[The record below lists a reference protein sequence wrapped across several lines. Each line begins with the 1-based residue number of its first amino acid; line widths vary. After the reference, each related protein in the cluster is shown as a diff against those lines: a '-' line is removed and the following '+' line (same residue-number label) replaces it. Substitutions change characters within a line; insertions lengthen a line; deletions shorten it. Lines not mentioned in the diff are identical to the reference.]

1 MSVSIISRAT
11 WGAKPWD
18 NNPRSDGP
26 AYVPLSART
35 EFFVHY
41 DGAHHVAK
49 TGYAVPRAIE
59 AQHLARGWSGV
70 GYHFVVDQAGNI
82 YEGRGWTRAGAHCP
96 GHNASGIGVQIA
108 VGGDQEPT
116 EAALAACRA
125 LYDEA
130 CRKTGRTLAKRGH
143 RDGIAT
149 QCPGDKLY
157 AWVRAGMPAK
167 GYTPPTGGTAPQG
180 GTSGTVPSLAR
191 YRVTINGLSYGYGA
205 HGDHVTAVGRAL
217 VAAGF
222 GDAYKAGPGPDWT
235 DADTKNY
242 AAYQRSLG
250 FSGDD
255 ADGVPGETSLRRLLG
270 TLPGK
275 PKPKPTA
282 PTFPGRDKFRP
293 GQRNKYVTQLGEAL
307 VAKGYG
313 RFYKVGPGPSWSDA
327 DRDAVRAFQRAQ
339 GWTGTDADGYP
350 GPQTWRR
357 LFA

>member
-1 MSVSIISRAT
+1 MSVKIISRDA

-18 NNPRSDGP
+18 NDPKSDGP
-26 AYVPLSART
+26 AYVPLTSRR

-41 DGAHHVAK
+41 DGAHHITATGVAI
-49 TGYAVPRAIE
+49 PRAIE
-59 AQHLARGWSGV
+59 AQHLAQGWAGI

-82 YEGRGWTRAGAHCP
+82 YEGRGWTRQGAHCP
-96 GHNASGIGVQIA
+96 GYNRSGIGVQIA
-108 VGGDQEPT
+108 VGGDQQPS

-130 CRKTGRTLAKRGH
+130 CRRTGRTLAKRGH

-149 QCPGDKLY
+149 QCPGDILY
-157 AWVRAGMPAK
+157 AWVQAGMPAK
-167 GYTPPTGGTAPQG
+167 GYAPPAGGTAPSG
-180 GTSGTVPSLAR
+180 GTPAR
-191 YRVTINGLSYGYGA
+191 YRVTINGLQYGYGA
-205 HGDHVTAVGRAL
+205 HGSHVTRVGEAL

-222 GDAYKAGPGPDWT
+222 GDAYEVGPGPEWT
-235 DADTKNY
+235 DADTECY

-250 FSGDD
+250 YTGAD

-275 PKPKPTA
+275 TTSTSKA
-282 PTFPGRDKFRP
+282 PTFPGRAAFGP
-293 GQRNKYVTQLGEAL
+293 GKRNAHVTRLGEAL

-313 RFYKVGPGPSWSDA
+313 RYYRVGPGPSWSDA
-327 DRDAVRAFQRAQ
+327 DRNAVRAFQRAQ
-339 GWTGTDADGYP
+339 GWRGSDADGYP
-350 GPQTWRR
+350 GPETWRR